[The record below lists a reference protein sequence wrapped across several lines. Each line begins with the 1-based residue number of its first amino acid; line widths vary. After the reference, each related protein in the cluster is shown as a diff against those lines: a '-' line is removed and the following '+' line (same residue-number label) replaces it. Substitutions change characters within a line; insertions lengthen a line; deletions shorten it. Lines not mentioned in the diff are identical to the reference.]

1 MRVAA
6 VCTVMILLIM
16 FVACPKKQVDECAT
30 ISMEQVNYDSLF
42 SLGDSAI
49 KQYYIDEAREQ
60 IHRDSLSKVM
70 LSFKDQLIN
79 REKVEA
85 QIRQRVVF
93 KDTTIIRRHIVR
105 QVDTIKTIIRDTVY
119 VEETIIVPI
128 ETKRKKKRKR

>member
-1 MRVAA
+1 MRIAA
-6 VCTVMILLIM
+6 VTTLLLCLIM

-30 ISMEQVNYDSLF
+30 EIVNYDSLF
-42 SLGDSAI
+42 SLGDSAM
-49 KQYYIDEAREQ
+49 KSYYLEEAREQ
-60 IHRDSLSKVM
+60 IYRDSLSKEM

-85 QIRQRVVF
+85 QIRQRIIF

-105 QVDTIKTIIRDTVY
+105 QVDTIKTIVRDTVY

-128 ETKRKKKRKR
+128 ETKRKKKRKK

>member
-1 MRVAA
+1 MRIAA
-6 VCTVMILLIM
+6 VTTLLLCLIM

-30 ISMEQVNYDSLF
+30 EIVNYDSLF
-42 SLGDSAI
+42 SLGDSAM
-49 KQYYIDEAREQ
+49 KSYYLEEAREKLTE
-60 IHRDSLSKVM
+60 DSLSKEM

-85 QIRQRVVF
+85 QIRQRIIF

-105 QVDTIKTIIRDTVY
+105 QVDTIKTIVRDTVY

-128 ETKRKKKRKR
+128 ETKRKKKRKK

>member
-6 VCTVMILLIM
+6 VCTVMLLLIL
-16 FVACPKKQVDECAT
+16 FVACPKKQVDECST
-30 ISMEQVNYDSLF
+30 VSTEMVNYDSLF

-49 KQYYIDEAREQ
+49 KQYYIEEAREQ
-60 IHRDSLSKVM
+60 IYRDSLSKEM

-85 QIRQRVVF
+85 EIRQRVIF
-93 KDTTIIRRHIVR
+93 KDTVIIRRHIVKK
-105 QVDTIKTIIRDTVY
+105 VDTLRTIIRDTVY

-128 ETKRKKKRKR
+128 ETKRKKKRNR

>member
-1 MRVAA
+1 MRIAA
-6 VCTVMILLIM
+6 ITTLLLCLIM

-30 ISMEQVNYDSLF
+30 EQVNYDSLF

-49 KQYYIDEAREQ
+49 KQYYLEEAKEQ
-60 IHRDSLSKVM
+60 IYRDSLSKEM

-85 QIRQRVVF
+85 EIRQRVIF

-105 QVDTIKTIIRDTVY
+105 QVDTLRTIIRDTVY
-119 VEETIIVPI
+119 VEETIIIPI
-128 ETKRKKKRKR
+128 ETKRKKKRNR

>member
-1 MRVAA
+1 MRIAA
-6 VCTVMILLIM
+6 VTTLLLCLIM
-16 FVACPKKQVDECAT
+16 FVACPKKQVDDCDT
-30 ISMEQVNYDSLF
+30 EQVNYDSLF

-49 KQYYIDEAREQ
+49 KQYYLEEAREQ
-60 IHRDSLSKVM
+60 IYRDSLSKEM

-85 QIRQRVVF
+85 QIRQRIIF

-105 QVDTIKTIIRDTVY
+105 QVDTIRMIVRDTVF

-128 ETKRKKKRKR
+128 ETKRKKKRKK

>member
-1 MRVAA
+1 MRIAA
-6 VCTVMILLIM
+6 VTTLLLCLIM
-16 FVACPKKQVDECAT
+16 FVACPKKQVEQCT
-30 ISMEQVNYDSLF
+30 IEIVNYDSLF

-60 IHRDSLSKVM
+60 IHRDSLSKEM

-85 QIRQRVVF
+85 EIRQRIIF

-105 QVDTIKTIIRDTVY
+105 QVDTIRMIVRDTVY
-119 VEETIIVPI
+119 VEETIIIPI
-128 ETKRKKKRKR
+128 ETKRKKKRNR